1 MYKRS
6 TVDNKLFNKYRS
18 LKFNSDVCGII
29 NLGKNCYL
37 NSCLQMLASYVK
49 LIFYLNRTVNYDHEK
64 NILDILKVAFDSFLN
79 KKYMI
84 LKYL

>member
-1 MYKRS
+1 
-6 TVDNKLFNKYRS
+6 
-18 LKFNSDVCGII
+18 
-29 NLGKNCYL
+29 
-37 NSCLQMLASYVK
+37 MLASYVK
-49 LIFYLNRTVNYDHEK
+49 LIFYLNRTVNYDYEK